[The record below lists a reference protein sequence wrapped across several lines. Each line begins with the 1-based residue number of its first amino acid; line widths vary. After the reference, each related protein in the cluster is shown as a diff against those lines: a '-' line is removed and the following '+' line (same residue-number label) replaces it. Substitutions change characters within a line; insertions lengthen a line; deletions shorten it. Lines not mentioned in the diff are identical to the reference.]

1 MRTLMRTFK
10 FFFNESFTLKTIIF
24 YSLYMSSSETDS
36 DINSVEIDTDF
47 YISKCKRLSK
57 ENEQL
62 KNENEL
68 LKSYKMIYKC
78 INLNN
83 VIAIKHSNGKINV
96 VTIKATENDIKN
108 LSDDS
113 ELMNKLV
120 SMNSENY
127 ISLVIK
133 EQT

>member
-1 MRTLMRTFK
+1 
-10 FFFNESFTLKTIIF
+10 
-24 YSLYMSSSETDS
+24 MSSSETDS
-36 DINSVEIDTDF
+36 DINSVKIDTDF
-47 YISKCKRLSK
+47 YMSECKRLSK

-83 VIAIKHSNGKINV
+83 AIAIKRSNGKINV

>member
-1 MRTLMRTFK
+1 MSLTSKFNSKNEFK
-10 FFFNESFTLKTIIF
+10 DI
-24 YSLYMSSSETDS
+24 SETDS

-47 YISKCKRLSK
+47 YMSECKRLFK

-83 VIAIKHSNGKINV
+83 AITIRRSNGKINV

-120 SMNSENY
+120 NMNSENY